1 MAPNAVATLVHIAV
15 VLTGAMLAAMEV
27 VLVEV
32 VVSEVV
38 EVVDFEEVVVAAAR
52 EIVGRFLAR

>member
-1 MAPNAVATLVHIAV
+1 MVRIAGVRVAAAL
-15 VLTGAMLAAMEV
+15 GAME

-32 VVSEVV
+32 VVSAEV
-38 EVVDFEEVVVAAAR
+38 EVVVLEGEVVAVAS

>member
-1 MAPNAVATLVHIAV
+1 M
-15 VLTGAMLAAMEV
+15 GE

-32 VVSEVV
+32 VVSEV
-38 EVVDFEEVVVAAAR
+38 EVVVLGEVVAAAS

>member
-15 VLTGAMLAAMEV
+15 VLTGAALAAMEV
-27 VLVEV
+27 VLVEA
-32 VVSEVV
+32 VVSAEV
-38 EVVDFEEVVVAAAR
+38 EVVDLEAVVVAAAS

>member
-15 VLTGAMLAAMEV
+15 VLTGATLAAMEV

-32 VVSEVV
+32 VLV

>member
-1 MAPNAVATLVHIAV
+1 MAPNAVATLVHIAAA
-15 VLTGAMLAAMEV
+15 LTGAALAAMEV

-32 VVSEVV
+32 VVSVEV
-38 EVVDFEEVVVAAAR
+38 EVVDLEEVVAVAR

>member
-15 VLTGAMLAAMEV
+15 VLTGATLAAMEV

-38 EVVDFEEVVVAAAR
+38 VVVDFEEEVVAAAR

>member
-1 MAPNAVATLVHIAV
+1 MGLSAVATLVRIAGV
-15 VLTGAMLAAMEV
+15 RVEV
-27 VLVEV
+27 ALGVMVEVLVEV

-38 EVVDFEEVVVAAAR
+38 EVVVLGEVVAAAR

>member
-1 MAPNAVATLVHIAV
+1 
-15 VLTGAMLAAMEV
+15 MEV

>member
-1 MAPNAVATLVHIAV
+1 MAPNAVATLVHIAA
-15 VLTGAMLAAMEV
+15 VLTGAALAAMEV

-32 VVSEVV
+32 VVPEVV
-38 EVVDFEEVVVAAAR
+38 EVDFEEEVVAAAR

>member
-1 MAPNAVATLVHIAV
+1 
-15 VLTGAMLAAMEV
+15 MEV

-32 VVSEVV
+32 VVSEV
-38 EVVDFEEVVVAAAR
+38 EVVDLEEVVVAAAR

>member
-15 VLTGAMLAAMEV
+15 VLTGAALAAMEV

-32 VVSEVV
+32 VVPEVV
-38 EVVDFEEVVVAAAR
+38 EVDFEEEVVAAAR

>member
-1 MAPNAVATLVHIAV
+1 
-15 VLTGAMLAAMEV
+15 MEV

-32 VVSEVV
+32 VVPEVV
-38 EVVDFEEVVVAAAR
+38 EVDFEEEVVAAAR